1 MSIGYTITM
10 ALNGA
15 AFNAMP
21 AYLKAMTS
29 KLAERIVLVTT
40 GPKVRNTEQLE
51 NLDKYVLEK
60 VPEDKYTSV
69 VIRIH
74 VENWGFFSKWYKDYD
89 LIDSRQ
95 KGMRTEWLA
104 LPDNEKEPPSHWG
117 SIQEKEWMLS
127 TETHV
132 YYDHMDVNEL

>member
-21 AYLKAMTS
+21 ASLKAMTS

-40 GPKVRNTEQLE
+40 GPEVRNTETLE
-51 NLDKYVLEK
+51 NLDKYVLGK
-60 VPEDKYTSV
+60 VPENKFTSM
-69 VIRIH
+69 VIKIH
-74 VENWGFFSKWYKDYD
+74 VRSWSEFSTWYKDYD
-89 LIDSRQ
+89 LCDSR
-95 KGMRTEWLA
+95 KRGMRTEWLA

-117 SIQEKEWMLS
+117 SVPEKEWMLS
-127 TETHV
+127 TERHV

>member
-1 MSIGYTITM
+1 MSQGYTITM

-21 AYLKAMTS
+21 ADLKAMTS

-40 GPKVRNTEQLE
+40 GPKVRNTERLE

-60 VPEDKYTSV
+60 ASENKYTSM

-74 VENWGFFSKWYKDYD
+74 VESWDFFSKWYKDYD
-89 LIDSRQ
+89 LSDSRQ

-104 LPDNEKEPPSHWG
+104 LPDDEKEPPSHWG
-117 SIQEKEWMLS
+117 SVPEKEWMLS

>member
-1 MSIGYTITM
+1 M

-40 GPKVRNTEQLE
+40 GPEVRNTETLA
-51 NLDKYVLEK
+51 NLDKYILEK
-60 VPEDKYTSV
+60 MPENKYTSM
-69 VIRIH
+69 VIKIH
-74 VENWGFFSKWYKDYD
+74 VRSWSEFSKWYKDYD
-89 LIDSRQ
+89 LCDSR
-95 KGMRTEWLA
+95 KRGMKTEWLA
-104 LPDNEKEPPSHWG
+104 IPDDEKEPPSHWG
-117 SIQEKEWMLS
+117 SVPDKKYVLS
-127 TETHV
+127 TERHV